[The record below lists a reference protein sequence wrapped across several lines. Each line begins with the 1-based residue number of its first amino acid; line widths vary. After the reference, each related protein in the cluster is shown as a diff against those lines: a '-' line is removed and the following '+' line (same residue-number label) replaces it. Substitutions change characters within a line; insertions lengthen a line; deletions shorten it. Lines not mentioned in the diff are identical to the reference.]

1 MTHNTKYTLPQVS
14 IILIVL
20 SCLS

>member
-14 IILIVL
+14 IILILL

>member
-1 MTHNTKYTLPQVS
+1 VTHNTKYTLTQVL
-14 IILIVL
+14 ILILL

>member
-14 IILIVL
+14 IILIL
-20 SCLS
+20 LCCLS